1 MPPQISE
8 GLPGQGV
15 VHPISLSKIYSKKS
29 SHAEYVS
36 KLNSNSF
43 VVDVQQSEPYVMPM
57 KRKGSGWLSQKL
69 AQFSTVIPTG
79 SE

>member
-15 VHPISLSKIYSKKS
+15 LHDWTLSKIYSKKM
-29 SHAEYVS
+29 SHAECVS
-36 KLNSNSF
+36 RLNSNSYA
-43 VVDVQQSEPYVMPM
+43 VDVQHSEPSVMPM
-57 KRKGSGWLSQKL
+57 KRKDSGWLLQKL
-69 AQFSTVIPTG
+69 VQLSTVIPTG